1 MVSTPKSAKKSVSTP
16 KSVKKSASTP
26 KVATPRSKK
35 KQEIEI
41 EIETET
47 ESEKLK
53 TPVKF
58 ASDDGSDLIHD
69 IERLAHY
76 KPELPDIPEED
87 YEAHAVNLFLLLSSK
102 LKSELEIQ
110 SIGL

>member
-26 KVATPRSKK
+26 KIATPRSKK
-35 KQEIEI
+35 KQEI